1 MKGSILFLYESKKGD
16 FPSRSCASVLLV
28 LRGNVSSDLFI
39 LGAVSL
45 MILFGTLLSRYFCT
59 SVVWIVLMLLLI
71 SFSETVLGSVL
82 ISSVYLFLL

>member
-1 MKGSILFLYESKKGD
+1 MKGSILFLYDNRKGD

-28 LRGNVSSDLFI
+28 LRSSDSSVLFI

-59 SVVWIVLMLLLI
+59 SVVWMILTLLLI
-71 SFSETVLGSVL
+71 SSSETVLGLVL
-82 ISSVYLFLL
+82 ISNV

>member
-1 MKGSILFLYESKKGD
+1 MKGSILFLYNSRKGD

-28 LRGNVSSDLFI
+28 LRGSDSSVLFI

-59 SVVWIVLMLLLI
+59 SVVWMILTLLLI
-71 SFSETVLGSVL
+71 SSSETVLGSVL
-82 ISSVYLFLL
+82 ISNV

>member
-1 MKGSILFLYESKKGD
+1 MKGSILFLYEIKEGD
-16 FPSRSCASVLLV
+16 FLSRSCASVLLV
-28 LRGNVSSDLFI
+28 LRGNVFSDLFI

-59 SVVWIVLMLLLI
+59 SVVWIILMLLLI